1 MNFSEIIRKRIR
13 EVRNEKRLTQQQLA
27 DRVGV
32 YRETIAAWES
42 GKQTPSIEAVDK
54 AADALGVPV
63 WELCTPMDVRRTQTD
78 IEDCFLRVMDY
89 TRDKIIEDLQ
99 RLGKNSRLN
108 VTPVGND
115 ADPKKDVG

>member
-1 MNFSEIIRKRIR
+1 M
-13 EVRNEKRLTQQQLA
+13 TQDDLA
-27 DRVGV
+27 SIVGV
-32 YRETIAAWES
+32 GRVMVARWES
-42 GKQTPSIEAVDK
+42 GQATPSAENLDK
-54 AADALGVPV
+54 LAEVFKINV
-63 WELCTPMDVRRTQTD
+63 WELCTPAEIAKTQYD